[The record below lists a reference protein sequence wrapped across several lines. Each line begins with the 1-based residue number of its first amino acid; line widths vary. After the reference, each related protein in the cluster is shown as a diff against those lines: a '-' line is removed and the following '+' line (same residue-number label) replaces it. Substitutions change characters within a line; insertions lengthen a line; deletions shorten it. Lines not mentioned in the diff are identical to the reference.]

1 MQIRKNFV
9 TKIILATLFITLST
23 SLCFNFALARLDE
36 PEARRYLDEPS
47 SPGGQ
52 VQLQDPLNVEGG
64 DLNKF
69 IGRIIKNILGVVG
82 SIALVMFVIGGIMWM
97 TSGGSETRVKK
108 GKDILTWA
116 AMGLVIIFTSYAI
129 LKFVL
134 DVLTKQNP

>member
-1 MQIRKNFV
+1 MQ
-9 TKIILATLFITLST
+9 TKIIYTKLILYFLIIATATLFCS
-23 SLCFNFALARLDE
+23 NFALAQGKPGGWAPDS
-36 PEARRYLDEPS
+36 ADS
-47 SPGGQ
+47 SGASGQ
-52 VQLQDPLNVEGG
+52 VQLKDPLNVEGG

-69 IGRIIKNILGVVG
+69 IGRVIRNILGVVG